1 MAGREKTV
9 ILNAV
14 GGKPGGD
21 DSALARIDGLTGLPN
36 RRYFEEQLDREW
48 GRAIRE
54 TTPIS
59 LLAIAIDGFDAY
71 SEAEGGA
78 LLRSAAE
85 AFRQALRRA
94 ADFVAR
100 RAGCEFAILLP
111 NTDEEGAR
119 DIAERVRAGIKKT
132 AGATVSIGI
141 TSERP
146 IIDTPPEEFVSK
158 TDNALNAA
166 KESGKNNIC
175 IYKDGI

>member
-1 MAGREKTV
+1 MAERKKAG
-9 ILNAV
+9 ILDAA

-21 DSALARIDGLTGLPN
+21 DNALARIDGLTGLPN
-36 RRYFEEQLDREW
+36 RRYFEEQLDRDW

-54 TTPIS
+54 TSPIS
-59 LLAIAIDGFDAY
+59 LLAIGIDGFEAY
-71 SEAEGGA
+71 GEAEGDA

-85 AFRQALRRA
+85 AFRQALRRS

-100 RAGCEFAILLP
+100 RAGGEFAILLP
-111 NTDEEGAR
+111 STDEDGAR
-119 DIAERVRAGIKKT
+119 DIAERVRAGIRKA

-158 TDNALNAA
+158 TDKALNAA

-175 IYKDGI
+175 IYKNGM